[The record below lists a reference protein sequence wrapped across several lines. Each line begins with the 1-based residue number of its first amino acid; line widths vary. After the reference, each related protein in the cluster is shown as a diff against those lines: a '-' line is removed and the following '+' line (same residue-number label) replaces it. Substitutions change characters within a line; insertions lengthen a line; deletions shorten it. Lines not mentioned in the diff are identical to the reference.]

1 MKWYYRRGSQE
12 VGPLETVDLKK
23 LVNRGELGP
32 SDLVWHT
39 EAHGWMRVAEARK
52 LLIGSRAGNADTPVA
67 TAEKQATASPEPSDP
82 APAQPTPIESRRP
95 AVPPLRRTPA
105 PAEQEAADQPEQ
117 KAEVAELAAHRGDP
131 PPSNADD
138 RPVGPVEGED
148 ADVTAGI
155 VDRLRRRMEEITGEK
170 MAAKATPAEGTVEQ
184 QTEQEGPPENDVPQT
199 TSPLRDTV
207 DKESPGEPETQAKAE
222 TEAKSDAQ
230 ANNEEVQ
237 GETAEQT
244 APAQPDDTVPPVVK
258 PPLPTKKADASS
270 NPPVARAPEPV
281 AEAEKPEPAAPQAA
295 NTLAEP
301 QGKKDDPPATAKQPS
316 PTEETDQSAPT
327 KQVAKPVKT
336 NRLPPR
342 DLVADF
348 RPPESAFDGEKKPA
362 RSGPDRLRPAKR
374 LSTGKFRLRR
384 NKGQKDQ
391 SEPKQSAT
399 SPRSLISKRSQRTAE
414 DNGSEEQSSKTPEA
428 AQSSETTRSAQ
439 TASPRSAPSAIPA
452 QASRHDSGGAS
463 AGNTTETAGSA
474 TSARASVGAAD
485 QSSPAGSPASLSPQP
500 LDNAGSQD
508 PVHQSADGTG
518 QSNTRSASQR
528 RRKRNEAT
536 ATPDKRAP
544 HDLAKAAAE
553 ALRRERSKAKG
564 QSANGADRE
573 TVDEKAEEPP
583 VSQPIPIQPAG
594 SARVR
599 ASATV
604 DKLVQPGVAGQTN
617 QGRAN
622 QGRANQERASHE
634 QSSAHSSSTS
644 TESVP
649 NNPPPGLRRHG
660 GAAESSAV
668 RSLPGRQTT
677 GRKTGAKKS
686 RRREGTNVVPPV
698 RQALSARNESARTRH
713 LQGRYSLS
721 RSYWVNLVLVTVLLA
736 GAGAAGLWYLA
747 SNARIYPLVGLAAV
761 LAVLILLIAPS
772 QIRGVWRSANEH
784 ARRKNGSIIARVAQA
799 SLLLF
804 VGFYLAAIAGLV
816 IPAAA
821 AAFILLQSEEDRAF
835 RVKVNRSGTIIQVD
849 GQIDPGL
856 TDHIDD
862 TIRRSPRAHTL
873 VLNSEGGY
881 LFEARKLRDLIE
893 ASPIRATY
901 TRTGCRGACILPF
914 MASEERVAEVGS
926 ALQFG
931 GPTGASGPLALVDER
946 LGVEADRRYLAERG
960 VDPEE
965 FDLTGF
971 AGVNSSD
978 RHQALLDADILTAVS
993 VGNDVFRKDTV
1004 QDVSKAQVERAL
1016 LTVPFFDTLNNV
1028 EPDLFAAFRDGV
1040 AAASVES
1047 VETDGLGDRTFD
1059 SASPLI
1065 EHVKVAYLQIA
1076 PDRPTDDLM
1085 AVLTALG
1092 EELRPINPGA
1102 CVAIVSP
1109 TDESLGQSVASFL
1122 EVDRRA
1128 AYFQAFDQ
1136 VVVMAQRDPQ
1146 PAPDAVAATLIAQ
1159 PVIETVA
1166 DGNGA
1171 VETYLADGTS
1181 GSLSMD
1187 ERCAAT
1193 LDYFKALRAGSLADR
1208 ATAFRQ
1214 FVIR

>member
-52 LLIGSRAGNADTPVA
+52 LLIGSRGGSSDKPAETTEKVESADP
-67 TAEKQATASPEPSDP
+67 KPSET

-95 AVPPLRRTPA
+95 AVPPTRKMPA
-105 PAEQEAADQPEQ
+105 PSEQESTDQPE
-117 KAEVAELAAHRGDP
+117 KRAEVAELAAHRADP
-131 PPSNADD
+131 PPAAIDD
-138 RPVGPVEGED
+138 RPANPAEGQD
-148 ADVTAGI
+148 TDVTAGI
-155 VDRLRRRMEEITGEK
+155 VDRLRRRMEEITGET
-170 MAAKATPAEGTVEQ
+170 MPAKPEPAETAVEPPAENLEDRPQADAPEAALDAADAGEEPGKAEQ
-184 QTEQEGPPENDVPQT
+184 QA
-199 TSPLRDTV
+199 
-207 DKESPGEPETQAKAE
+207 KEEEPGEQSVAASATAHPGPEA
-222 TEAKSDAQ
+222 
-230 ANNEEVQ
+230 
-237 GETAEQT
+237 
-244 APAQPDDTVPPVVK
+244 PPVAK
-258 PPLPTKKADASS
+258 PPLPTKKVAAETK
-270 NPPVARAPEPV
+270 PPAPKTPEPV
-281 AEAEKPEPAAPQAA
+281 GESLEPDAEAPESTAAASEPTAEAPKPDRPTPQTVSKSDTPAEQKSEPAQ
-295 NTLAEP
+295 
-301 QGKKDDPPATAKQPS
+301 ATAAARPAAADDDA
-316 PTEETDQSAPT
+316 DQSAPT
-327 KQVAKPVKT
+327 KQVAKPVKA

-342 DLVADF
+342 ELVADF
-348 RPPESAFDGEKKPA
+348 RPPESAFDSEKKPD
-362 RSGPDRLRPAKR
+362 RSRPDRLRPAKR
-374 LSTGKFRLRR
+374 LGAGKFRLRR
-384 NKGQKDQ
+384 NKDQ
-391 SEPKQSAT
+391 AEPKKSSAG
-399 SPRSLISKRSQRTAE
+399 PRSFISKRNQRPTE
-414 DNGSEEQSSKTPEA
+414 PNGSEGQSANTPEVSGSA
-428 AQSSETTRSAQ
+428 EAETSAQ
-439 TASPRSAPSAIPA
+439 TARQAES
-452 QASRHDSGGAS
+452 QASTS
-463 AGNTTETAGSA
+463 SA
-474 TSARASVGAAD
+474 TTAQVSTPGQAGVVDAA
-485 QSSPAGSPASLSPQP
+485 QP
-500 LDNAGSQD
+500 
-508 PVHQSADGTG
+508 ADGPTDRSKPATG
-518 QSNTRSASQR
+518 LPVTPPSQPQDASSRRPGRRSPDKTSQGEAAPASQR
-528 RRKRNEAT
+528 RRRRNET
-536 ATPDKRAP
+536 AAEPEKRAP

-553 ALRRERSKAKG
+553 ALRRERSKANG
-564 QSANGADRE
+564 QSVGRADKGAS
-573 TVDEKAEEPP
+573 EKDAEEAP
-583 VSQPIPIQPAG
+583 VTQPIPIQPATG
-594 SARVR
+594 TRVQ

-604 DKLVQPGVAGQTN
+604 DQLVQPGGA
-617 QGRAN
+617 GRASQE
-622 QGRANQERASHE
+622 QG
-634 QSSAHSSSTS
+634 SARSSSS
-644 TESVP
+644 GADSIP
-649 NNPPPGLRRHG
+649 NNPPPGLRRQG

-668 RSLPGRQTT
+668 RSLPGRQTS

-686 RRREGTNVVPPV
+686 RRREGANVVPPV
-698 RQALSARNESARTRH
+698 RQALSARNESARSRH
-713 LQGRYSLS
+713 LYGRYSLS
-721 RSYWVNLVLVTVLLA
+721 RSYWVNLVLVTGVLA

-784 ARRKNGSIIARVAQA
+784 ARRHNGSIIARVAQA
-799 SLLLF
+799 SLLFF
-804 VGFYLAAIAGLV
+804 VAFYTAAIAGLV

-901 TRTGCRGACILPF
+901 TRSGCRGACILPF

-960 VDPEE
+960 VDPQK

-978 RHQALLDADILTAVS
+978 RHLDLLDADILTAVS

-1016 LTVPFFDTLNNV
+1016 LTVPFFDTLSGI

-1040 AAASVES
+1040 AAASVDS

-1065 EHVKVAYLQIA
+1065 EHVKTAYLQIA

-1092 EELRPINPGA
+1092 EELRPIDPGA

-1136 VVVMAQRDPQ
+1136 VVVMAERDPQ
-1146 PAPDAVAATLIAQ
+1146 PEPDPVAGTLIAQ

-1166 DGNGA
+1166 DGNA
-1171 VETYLADGTS
+1171 AIETYLASGTS
-1181 GSLSMD
+1181 GSLGLD
-1187 ERCAAT
+1187 ERCGAT
-1193 LDYFKALRAGSLADR
+1193 LDYFKALRGGSLADR

-1214 FVIR
+1214 FVVR